1 MALFLYSSPACILG
15 NTIIMLF
22 LFFLFAGFSFGGSLA
37 MAVHAELWSQS
48 CLRIDDL
55 KANVACIGF
64 GVPLFSLAIVKQI
77 AEDCPDIIDNTHLFY
92 IQNDVF
98 PCVLQCVDF
107 PKPKEKSKKSSRKNE
122 VI

>member
-1 MALFLYSSPACILG
+1 
-15 NTIIMLF
+15 
-22 LFFLFAGFSFGGSLA
+22 

-64 GVPLFSLAIVKQI
+64 GVPLFSLTIVKQI

-122 VI
+122 VTDLVALFFISDINELQLFCTCSCMLVQLVVI